1 MRKRMKM
8 DNREGRTESERMAEW
23 SRKRTSPILNARSSM
38 CYVLAG
44 LLVLVAVGC
53 ANNDNGAD
61 AYGNFEATEVTISAE
76 VGGTL
81 ERFSVREGARLAA
94 QTNVGLI
101 DTTQLALQRQQ
112 LRAQR
117 AAARTRTDQV
127 RSEIDVLETELDVA
141 RTEQARIERL
151 VADEAATQRQLD
163 DINGRVRVLERRIQA
178 TRVQLRT
185 IRDEIAA
192 LDASIA
198 QVDEQI
204 RDSKLTAP
212 VSGIVLT
219 THAEPHELVQP
230 GAPLYTVADLDTLTL
245 RAYVSGA
252 QLPNVR
258 LGQSVTVFVDKNETE
273 NQTLSG
279 VVSWIADEAEF
290 TPRMIQTKEERV
302 NLVYAIKVR
311 VPNPD
316 GLLKIGMPGEVVF
329 GNGRA
334 GERARGRM

>member
-1 MRKRMKM
+1 MKHACWWI
-8 DNREGRTESERMAEW
+8 GL
-23 SRKRTSPILNARSSM
+23 I
-38 CYVLAG
+38 
-44 LLVLVAVGC
+44 LLVAGC
-53 ANNDNGAD
+53 AGNGEQSD

-81 ERFSVREGARLAA
+81 DRFTVQEGTRLEARS
-94 QTNVGLI
+94 NVGLI
-101 DTTQLALQRQQ
+101 DTTQLALKRRQ

-127 RSEIDVLETELDVA
+127 RGEIDVIEAELDMT

-151 VADEAATQRQLD
+151 VADSAATQRQLD
-163 DINGRVRVLERRIQA
+163 DINGRVHVLERRIQT
-178 TRVQLRT
+178 TRVRPHT

-204 RDSKLTAP
+204 RDSELTAP
-212 VSGIVLT
+212 LSGIVLT

-230 GAPLYTVADLDTLTL
+230 GAPLYTVADLDTLAL
-245 RAYVSGA
+245 RAYISGA
-252 QLPNVR
+252 QLPDVR
-258 LGQSVTVFVDKNETE
+258 LGQAVTVLVDRNETE
-273 NQTLSG
+273 NQVLNGT
-279 VVSWIADEAEF
+279 VSWIADEAEF

-316 GLLKIGMPGEVVF
+316 GLLKIGMPGEVRF
-329 GNGRA
+329 
-334 GERARGRM
+334 E

>member
-1 MRKRMKM
+1 MKHACWWI
-8 DNREGRTESERMAEW
+8 GL
-23 SRKRTSPILNARSSM
+23 I
-38 CYVLAG
+38 
-44 LLVLVAVGC
+44 LLVAGC
-53 ANNDNGAD
+53 AGNGEQSD

-81 ERFSVREGARLAA
+81 DRFTVQEGTRLEARS
-94 QTNVGLI
+94 NVGLI
-101 DTTQLALQRQQ
+101 DTTQLALKRRQ

-127 RSEIDVLETELDVA
+127 RGEIDVIEAELDMT

-151 VADEAATQRQLD
+151 VADSAATQRQLD
-163 DINGRVRVLERRIQA
+163 DINGRVRVLERRIQT
-178 TRVQLRT
+178 TRVRPHT

-204 RDSKLTAP
+204 RDSELTAP
-212 VSGIVLT
+212 LSGIVLT

-230 GAPLYTVADLDTLTL
+230 GAPLYTVADLDTLAL
-245 RAYVSGA
+245 RAYISGA
-252 QLPNVR
+252 QLPDVR
-258 LGQSVTVFVDKNETE
+258 LGQAVTVLVDRNETE
-273 NQTLSG
+273 NQVLNGT
-279 VVSWIADEAEF
+279 VSWIADEAEF

-316 GLLKIGMPGEVVF
+316 GLLKIGMPGEVRF
-329 GNGRA
+329 
-334 GERARGRM
+334 E

>member
-1 MRKRMKM
+1 MT
-8 DNREGRTESERMAEW
+8 NE
-23 SRKRTSPILNARSSM
+23 
-38 CYVLAG
+38 
-44 LLVLVAVGC
+44 
-53 ANNDNGAD
+53 NGAD
-61 AYGNFEATEVTISAE
+61 AYGNFEATEVTVSAE

-81 ERFSVREGARLAA
+81 ERFTVQDGSRLAA

-101 DTTQLALQRQQ
+101 DTTQLALKRRQ

-127 RSEIDVLETELDVA
+127 RGEIDVLETELDVA

-151 VADEAATQRQLD
+151 AANNAATQRQLD

-185 IRDEIAA
+185 VRDEIDA
-192 LDASIA
+192 LDASIE
-198 QVDEQI
+198 QVNEQI
-204 RDSKLTAP
+204 RDSELVAP
-212 VSGIVLT
+212 MSGIVLT
-219 THAEPHELVQP
+219 THAEAHELIQP

-252 QLPNVR
+252 QLPDVR
-258 LGQSVTVFVDKNETE
+258 LGQAVTVLVDKNETE
-273 NQTLSG
+273 NQALDGT
-279 VVSWIADEAEF
+279 VSWIADEAEF

-311 VPNPD
+311 VANLD
-316 GLLKIGMPGEVVF
+316 GLLKIGMPGEI
-329 GNGRA
+329 RL
-334 GERARGRM
+334 E